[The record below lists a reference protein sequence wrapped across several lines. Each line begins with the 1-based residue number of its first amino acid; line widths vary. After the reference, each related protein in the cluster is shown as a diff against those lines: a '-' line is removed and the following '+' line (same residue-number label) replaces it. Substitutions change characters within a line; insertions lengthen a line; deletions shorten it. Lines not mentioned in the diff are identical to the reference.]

1 MASIKALLVW
11 VRTAT
16 LQTSLAENLPAR
28 WETWVQSLGGEDP
41 LEEGMATHSSI
52 LAGESPM
59 GRGAWWATYS
69 RWNHKELDTTERN
82 HKELDTTE
90 RLSTAQPFFRSSVL
104 YREAGQDFVLCSL
117 QSPVWKNL
125 GL

>member
-1 MASIKALLVW
+1 MMASIKALLVW

-16 LQTSLAENLPAR
+16 LQTSLAENPPAR

-69 RWNHKELDTTERN
+69 PWNQKQ
-82 HKELDTTE
+82 LDTTE
-90 RLSTAQPFFRSSVL
+90 RLSTAQPFFRCSVL